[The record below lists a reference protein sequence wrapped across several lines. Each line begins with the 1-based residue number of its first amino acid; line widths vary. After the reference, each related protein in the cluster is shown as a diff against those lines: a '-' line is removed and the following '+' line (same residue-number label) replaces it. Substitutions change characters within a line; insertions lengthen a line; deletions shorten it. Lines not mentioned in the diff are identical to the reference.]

1 MTMSSRVL
9 RFWWAVHSSLE
20 RFENLRL
27 LLKLSFW
34 MLILKAC
41 RAIPELVLNQALN
54 NGAQAWKT
62 YKVKIGHGKLD
73 LCASNVKFY
82 YQIV

>member
-1 MTMSSRVL
+1 
-9 RFWWAVHSSLE
+9 
-20 RFENLRL
+20 
-27 LLKLSFW
+27 

-73 LCASNVKFY
+73 LCVSNVKFY